1 MAQYKY
7 KARTLEGK
15 VIKGIMTVADD
26 TELQQKLH
34 EQDAF
39 LLSAKAV
46 KSSKGMRQFK
56 PKVLADFSRQMGTL
70 IASGV
75 TLVRAL
81 NIMANGESVK
91 PKREASM
98 RISSDRFARV
108 LPFPMLWRHKTGHF
122 RL

>member
-39 LLSAKAV
+39 LLSAKADCV
-46 KSSKGMRQFK
+46 RCY
-56 PKVLADFSRQMGTL
+56 
-70 IASGV
+70 SGQGFEYY
-75 TLVRAL
+75 
-81 NIMANGESVK
+81 GE
-91 PKREASM
+91 R
-98 RISSDRFARV
+98 RIRKAEGER
-108 LPFPMLWRHKTGHF
+108 